1 MKSEVVIV
9 GAGHAGGMAS
19 IFLRKMNFNGPIT
32 LIGQEEY
39 IPYQRPPLSKEF
51 LLDKMAEKSMFL
63 KSEDF
68 YKKND
73 IRIIKNTSVIK
84 IEREE
89 KSVVLSDGKGV
100 PYDKLILATGG
111 NVNRINFTSNN
122 NEIFYMRGLND
133 AKSLKGIMINHN
145 KALIIGSGFIGL
157 EVAAVLKMKGLD
169 VTISEF
175 EDRVLTRSL
184 SKLTANFMQNRHEK
198 EGVKF
203 IFKKKVRDILEI
215 DGQKKAALND
225 GSYIDYDFIVVGIGI
240 KPNEELAS
248 DASLAIENGIIVD
261 ENCMTSDPSIFA
273 IGDCTNHLNNIIGK
287 RIRLESVQNA
297 VEQAKIVA
305 HFITKTAQPDDRV
318 PWFWSNQYNI
328 KLRIAGIPAKNDLEV
343 VRGDIS
349 KESFTVFH
357 IRDEKVILVES
368 INNMKEFLIGKKLIE
383 KQLNISK
390 YNLSDLKFNLDTIFE
405 KD

>member
-1 MKSEVVIV
+1 MKSEVVII

-19 IFLRKMNFNGPIT
+19 IFLRKMNFKGSIT

-51 LLDKMAEKSMFL
+51 LLDKMAERSMFL
-63 KSEDF
+63 KTEDF

-73 IRIIKNTSVIK
+73 IRIIRNTSVIK
-84 IEREE
+84 IVREE
-89 KSVVLSDGKGV
+89 KSVVLSDGATV
-100 PYDKLILATGG
+100 SYEKLIIATGG
-111 NVNRINFTSNN
+111 NVNRINFPSNN

-133 AKSLKGIMINHN
+133 AKSLKRLMIKSK

-157 EVAAVLKMKGLD
+157 EVAAVMKMKGLD

-184 SKLTANFMQNRHEK
+184 TKLTANFMQNRHEK

-203 IFKKKVRDILEI
+203 IFKKKVSDILEI

-225 GSYIDYDFIVVGIGI
+225 GSYIDYDFIVAGIGI
-240 KPNEELAS
+240 TPNVQLVS
-248 DASLAIENGIIVD
+248 DAGLTIENGIIVD

-273 IGDCTNHLNNIIGK
+273 IGDCTNYPNNIIGR

-297 VEQAKIVA
+297 VEQAKIVSRS
-305 HFITKTAQPDDRV
+305 ITKTAQPYHQI
-318 PWFWSNQYNI
+318 PWFWSNQYDI
-328 KLRIAGIPAKNDLEV
+328 KLRIAGILTKNDLEV

-368 INNMKEFLIGKKLIE
+368 INNIKEFLIGKKLIE

-390 YNLSDLKFNLDTIFE
+390 YDLSDVKFNLDIIFG